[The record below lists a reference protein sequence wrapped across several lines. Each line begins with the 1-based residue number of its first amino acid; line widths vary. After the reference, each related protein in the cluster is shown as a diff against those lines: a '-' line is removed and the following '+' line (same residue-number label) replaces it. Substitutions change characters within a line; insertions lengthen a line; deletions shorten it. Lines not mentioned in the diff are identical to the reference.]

1 METSN
6 ETFEGGCTC
15 GYIRYRLIS
24 KPLIVHCCHCSW
36 CQRETGSAFVINVVI
51 ETDRLQLLN
60 GEAVIINTPSNSGKG
75 QKIARCPKCQIA
87 IWSHYAG
94 MGKKIAFVRAG
105 TLDKPDQMPPDV
117 HIYTKSKLPW
127 INLPDGTPAFYRYY
141 KPNDYWSEES
151 LKRREALRSKAKK

>member
-87 IWSHYAG
+87 IWSHYSG
-94 MGKKIAFVRAG
+94 MGKKNSVCPRGNA
-105 TLDKPDQMPPDV
+105 
-117 HIYTKSKLPW
+117 
-127 INLPDGTPAFYRYY
+127 
-141 KPNDYWSEES
+141 
-151 LKRREALRSKAKK
+151 